1 MKLSYQVNL
10 KNLAESGDKRMI
22 NFRFSIEEEIFLN
35 ANTDD
40 GLIKEK
46 AEVVKRLK
54 FNHEIGN
61 DDIKAI
67 LKSLIINIENM
78 TDEEFREL
86 MEYIPFS
93 VPEAD
98 LHEEILDYE

>member
-1 MKLSYQVNL
+1 
-10 KNLAESGDKRMI
+10 MI

-67 LKSLIINIENM
+67 LKPLIINIENM

-98 LHEEILDYE
+98 LHDEILDYE